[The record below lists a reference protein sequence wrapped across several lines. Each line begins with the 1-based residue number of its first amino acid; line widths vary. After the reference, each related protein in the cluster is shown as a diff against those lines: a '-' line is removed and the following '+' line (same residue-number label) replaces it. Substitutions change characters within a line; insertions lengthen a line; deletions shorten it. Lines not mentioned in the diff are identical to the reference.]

1 MAFGAIAGG
10 VVNILKAVLQ
20 LLLLPVMARLLG
32 PNEFG
37 LYALALPTISLVTL
51 LADGGLG
58 NTLVREEESST
69 LVWSSAYWALLFM
82 GISLAFGSSAFGI
95 SSAISRTSRG
105 CPA

>member
-1 MAFGAIAGG
+1 MAFGAIASG
-10 VVNILKAVLQ
+10 VVSIVKAVLQ

-58 NTLVREEESST
+58 SSLVREQESST
-69 LVWSSAYWALLFM
+69 LVWSSAFWALQVM
-82 GISLAFGSSAFGI
+82 GITLAAG
-95 SSAISRTSRG
+95 SAIFG
-105 CPA
+105 FF